1 MGVCTARL
9 SRECVSL
16 WGPRW
21 QAGLWEVCIWGP
33 HTCACMGDGSRYS
46 MASWFSYSTELNNI
60 HFFLSFVAMRH
71 VQYTNSNTHS

>member
-21 QAGLWEVCIWGP
+21 QAGLWEVR
-33 HTCACMGDGSRYS
+33 ACLCMCKGGFEIFHGKPVL
-46 MASWFSYSTELNNI
+46 AQ
-60 HFFLSFVAMRH
+60 H
-71 VQYTNSNTHS
+71 